1 MNKKGFTL
9 VELLAVIMIIA
20 ILAAFALPRVLNQF
34 ANNADELSQK
44 EKSLIVDAVK
54 AYVDANR
61 GSYLGTGTAKHCTN
75 LQDLINS
82 GDLNEK
88 LVEDLLGKNKAGDYS
103 VKIVYYENNDRH
115 VYSFC
120 ESAGCSDYLPCE

>member
-1 MNKKGFTL
+1 MNKNSEGFTL

-34 ANNADELSQK
+34 SNYTDELGEK
-44 EKSLIVDAVK
+44 EENLIVDSVK

-61 GSYLGTGTAKHCTN
+61 GSYLGTAEHCVN
-75 LQDLINS
+75 LQNLINS
-82 GDLNEK
+82 GDLNQK
-88 LVEDLLGKNKAGDYS
+88 FVEDLVGKNNANNYS
-103 VKIVYYENNDRH
+103 VKVVYQENKDKH

-120 ESAGCSDYLPCE
+120 ESTACGSC